1 MILTIITF
9 IIVLSVLVVVH
20 EYGHFLLARICG
32 IKVKEFAIGFGPKVF
47 TWLKKN
53 DTEFNVRAYPLGGF
67 VSMAGESIEE
77 MDVEGGFQS
86 QPAWK
91 RFLVV
96 FAGPLFSFL
105 FAVVIFMLIGCV
117 FGFPSGYRS
126 NKIQMVMPQT
136 KAHSI
141 GFKAGDEIISVNG
154 IKSEKGDYVDY
165 IHNNPGKDMTILV
178 KRGKKEITFH
188 GSPDIMV
195 SFLNVTCKENPNHI
209 GVLFDTVTRDCDLY
223 KKGVSKNDI
232 LISIN
237 NVDINSTKE
246 LKEFLEKF
254 KGDKLSLVV
263 QSGKDLKTINVPYK
277 PYYYECNNLKFYFPE
292 KVFLLEND
300 KDTKIKNGDVL
311 VSINGQSIKDEK
323 DFEKIESF
331 DSLVVKREK
340 LEKSIKLDENIIF
353 KPVYFVSV
361 GAFGFMPAP
370 NLERTNL
377 IKSVQI
383 GFRYIGLM
391 VGELFKVLTS
401 REIKDN
407 VGGPIAIVSATNSA
421 VNTGLFSVVI
431 LTAGLSLSLA
441 ILNLLPIPVLD
452 GGHIFIIFLEFIRRK
467 RFTKEQLG
475 TIQAIG
481 LLILV
486 FIFVA
491 VMYSDI
497 SKLFTGTLQ

>member
-9 IIVLSVLVVVH
+9 IIVLSLLVVVH
-20 EYGHFLLARICG
+20 EYGHFLFARLCG

-67 VSMAGESIEE
+67 VSMAGESIDE

-105 FAVVIFMLIGCV
+105 FAVVIFMLIGCI
-117 FGFPSGYRS
+117 FGFPTGYKS
-126 NKIQMVMPQT
+126 NKIQTVFPQT
-136 KAHSI
+136 KAHKL
-141 GFKAGDEIISVNG
+141 GFKAGDEIISVDG
-154 IKSEKGDYVDY
+154 IKSDKGDYVEY
-165 IHNNPGKDMTILV
+165 IHNNPGKNMTIVV
-178 KRGKKEITFH
+178 KRGKKELTFK

-195 SFLNVTCKENPNHI
+195 SFMNVTCKESPDHL
-209 GVLFDTVTRDCDLY
+209 GVLFDIVTRDCDLY

-232 LISIN
+232 LLSIN
-237 NVDINSTKE
+237 NVDMNSTKD
-246 LKEFLEKF
+246 LKKFLEEF
-254 KGDKLSLVV
+254 KGDNLSLVI
-263 QSGKDLKTINVPYK
+263 QSGNDLKTINVPYK
-277 PYYYECNNLKFYFPE
+277 PYCYESGNIKCYFPE
-292 KVFLLEND
+292 KAFLVENE
-300 KDTKIKNGDVL
+300 KDYKIKTGDVL
-311 VSINGQSIKDEK
+311 VSVNRQSIKDEK
-323 DFEKIESF
+323 DFKNIKSF
-331 DSLVVKREK
+331 DNLVVKREK
-340 LEKSIKLDENIIF
+340 ENVSINLDENLCF

-361 GAFGFMPAP
+361 GAFGFMPSP
-370 NLERTNL
+370 NLEKTNL
-377 IKSVQI
+377 LKSVQI

-391 VGELFKVLTS
+391 TSELFKVLTS

-452 GGHIFIIFLEFIRRK
+452 GGHIFIIFLECIRRK

-481 LLILV
+481 MLILV